1 MIRLLA
7 FASIAL
13 ALVAPAAFGQ
23 STNPASPAPGNPGG
37 MPPGTKQSAPG
48 VPAPHKTNQA
58 DRAFVH
64 AATVGGLAEVELGRL
79 AAQKASNRTKDFAE
93 RMVRD
98 HSTANDR
105 LSTLVK
111 TEGIAPS
118 DKLDEEHRAMRASLE
133 QSSGT
138 QFDNAYMQGQIT
150 EHQKTAQ
157 LLEYEIGSG
166 DNAELKDFASDV
178 LPTGLAHLR
187 MAQAVALEMAHQVT
201 AEVPTNETPREG
213 R

>member
-37 MPPGTKQSAPG
+37 TPPGMRQSAPG
-48 VPAPHKTNQA
+48 VPAPHQTNQA
-58 DRAFVH
+58 DQAFVH

-79 AAQKASNRTKDFAE
+79 AAQKASNRTVKEFAE

-98 HSTANDR
+98 HSAANDR
-105 LSTLVK
+105 LATLVK
-111 TEGIAPS
+111 TDRSAPS
-118 DKLDEEHRAMRASLE
+118 LDEEHQAMRASLE

-178 LPTGLAHLR
+178 LPTVLAYLR
-187 MAQAVALEMAHQVT
+187 MAQAVAMEMAHQVT
-201 AEVPTNETPREG
+201 AEVPTRETPREG